1 MAYKGYNP
9 KNGNGMNPEPSRD
22 LQEIAKTLERDYPG
36 YKATHKKGTK
46 DEFSMFKGGKSF
58 SVKRKV
64 AIPKST
70 KDNSYYIKKSINENS
85 PLNKKSCKKK
95 Y

>member
-9 KNGNGMNPEPSRD
+9 RNGNGINPEPKPSRD
-22 LQEIAKTLERDYPG
+22 PQEIAKTLERDYPG
-36 YKATHKKGTK
+36 YKATYKKGTK
-46 DEFSMFKGGKSF
+46 DEFSMFKDGKSF

-70 KDNSYYIKKSINENS
+70 KEDTYYIKKSIN
-85 PLNKKSCKKK
+85 K
-95 Y
+95 

>member
-9 KNGNGMNPEPSRD
+9 KNGNGINPEPKPSRD
-22 LQEIAKTLERDYPG
+22 PQEIAKTLERDYPG

-46 DEFSMFKGGKSF
+46 DEFSLLKGGKSV
-58 SVKRKV
+58 SIKRKV

-70 KDNSYYIKKSINENS
+70 KDDIHYIKKSIN
-85 PLNKKSCKKK
+85 K
-95 Y
+95 

>member
-9 KNGNGMNPEPSRD
+9 KNGNGINPEPKPSRD
-22 LQEIAKTLERDYPG
+22 PQEIAKTLERDFPG

-46 DEFSMFKGGKSF
+46 DEYSMFKNGKSF

-64 AIPKST
+64 ATPKST
-70 KDNSYYIKKSINENS
+70 KDDMYYIKKSIN
-85 PLNKKSCKKK
+85 K
-95 Y
+95 